1 MKIGIVDA
9 DLIDKGTRHPNL
21 ALMKLSGWNKELG
34 NEVSLL
40 ERYEDIPLYDKVY
53 IGKVFSF
60 TRVPQ
65 NLSLY
70 HNIQCGGTGFYED
83 GGENLPDYIEHHMPD
98 YNLYNDFIN
107 KQIEKGIKRE
117 HYSDYLDY
125 SIGFMTRGC
134 FRKCPFCVNKKYD
147 HAFRHAHVKEFLDK
161 TRPKIYLWDDNVLAY
176 SKWKDVFEELIE
188 TGKPFQFRQGM
199 DIRLMTE
206 EKAEFI
212 SKVKYHGDFIFAF
225 DHIEDKKQIEKNL
238 RIWKKHCKKT
248 TKLYVLVAYDSQDIR
263 DIVNMLE
270 RIKILMQCGC
280 IPYIMRYEAYK
291 TSEFKGLYIQIARW
305 CNQPRFY
312 KKMSF
317 RQFCEANQKYH
328 KNPKTLCSTLQ
339 TLRDFE
345 SVYPDI
351 AARYFDLRF
360 EDLRM
365 R

>member
-1 MKIGIVDA
+1 MKVGIVDA

-21 ALMKLSGWNKELG
+21 ALMKLSGWNKEIG

-40 ERYEDIPLYDKVY
+40 ERYEDIPLYDIVY

-60 TRVPQ
+60 TRVPA
-65 NLSLY
+65 NLHLY

-83 GGENLPDYIEHHMPD
+83 GGDDLPYYIEHHMPD
-98 YNLYNDFIN
+98 YNLYNGFIN
-107 KQIEKGIKRE
+107 RQIEKGIKRD

-134 FRKCPFCVNKKYD
+134 FRRCSFCVNKKYD
-147 HAFRHAHVKEFLDK
+147 HAFRHAHVIEFLDE

-176 SKWKDVFEELIE
+176 SKWKEVFEELNA

-199 DIRLMTE
+199 DLRLMTE

-212 SKVKYHGDFIFAF
+212 SRVKYHGDFIFAF

-238 RIWKKHCKKT
+238 RIWKKYCKRT
-248 TKLYVLVAYDSQDIR
+248 TKLYVLVAYDSQDIL

-270 RIKILMQCGC
+270 RIKILMKYGC

-291 TSEFKGLYIQIARW
+291 FSEFNGLYIQIARW

-317 RQFCEANQKYH
+317 RQFCEANQNYH
-328 KNPKTLCSTLQ
+328 KNPETICSTLKIM
-339 TLRDFE
+339 RAFE
-345 SVYPDI
+345 HAYPDI

-365 R
+365 I

>member
-1 MKIGIVDA
+1 MRIGIVDA

-21 ALMKLSGWNKELG
+21 ALMKLSGWNKEVG

-40 ERYEDIPLYDKVY
+40 ERYEDIPAYDKVY

-60 TRVPQ
+60 TRVPE
-65 NLSLY
+65 NLHIY

-83 GGENLPDYIEHHMPD
+83 GGDNLPDYIEHHMPD

-107 KQIEKGIKRE
+107 KQIGKGIKRE

-134 FRKCPFCVNKKYD
+134 FRRCSFCVNKKYD
-147 HAFRHAHVKEFLDK
+147 HAFRHAHVKEFLDE

-176 SKWKDVFEELIE
+176 SKWKEVFEELIA
-188 TGKPFQFRQGM
+188 TGRPFQFRQGM

-212 SKVKYHGDFIFAF
+212 SRVKYHGDFIFAF

-238 RIWKKHCKKT
+238 RIWKKYCKKT

-263 DIVNMLE
+263 DIVNMME
-270 RIKILMQCGC
+270 RIKILMKCGC
-280 IPYIMRYEAYK
+280 IPYVMRYEAYK
-291 TSEFKGLYIQIARW
+291 SSEFKGLYIQIARW

-328 KNPKTLCSTLQ
+328 KNPETICSTLR
-339 TLRDFE
+339 TLRAFE
-345 SVYPDI
+345 HDYPDI
-351 AARYFDLRF
+351 AAKYFDLRF

-365 R
+365 L